1 MLSVLAGVNTSLIEL
16 HPHSI
21 SLAVEEMALSSY
33 SIISIMMGD
42 LKKIKW

>member
-21 SLAVEEMALSSY
+21 SLAVEEMALSS
-33 SIISIMMGD
+33 SHSIMMGD
-42 LKKIKW
+42 FLEIKW